1 LTLLEIN
8 TRLQTFA
15 VAFAATFAEFFR
27 NLNILMSE
35 VTIKDIARALEVS
48 PSTVSRALSDH
59 PDISESTKDKV
70 IQKANSLNYNPNIIA
85 QSLKSNRTKMIG
97 VIVPEIEHSFFSS
110 AISGIEE
117 VAYQSGYITVVC
129 NSNES
134 YEREVMNTNALVSNR
149 AAGLIVSIAQTTIKS
164 QHLKAVTDRK
174 IPLVLFDRVI
184 EELNTSKVIIDDKLS
199 AHKAVTF
206 LINKGYK
213 KIAHLAGNQEVNICR
228 LRLDGYREALSD
240 NNMPVIES
248 NIFYGGLHEMDGY
261 KSVQRMIDEDNM
273 PDAIF
278 AVNDPVAIGA
288 FKKLKER
295 GYSIPENVA
304 IVGFSNNPI
313 TELIE
318 PKLTTVNQPAFSMGK
333 KAAELI
339 IKQIE
344 SKEPFTNFMTEV
356 LDTEL
361 IIREST

>member
-1 LTLLEIN
+1 
-8 TRLQTFA
+8 LQTFA
-15 VAFAATFAEFFR
+15 VAFAELIKNCSNFM
-27 NLNILMSE
+27 NE
-35 VTIKDIARALEVS
+35 VTIKDIAKALEVS

-59 PDISESTKDKV
+59 PDISDSTKDK
-70 IQKANSLNYNPNIIA
+70 IIEKANSLNYNPNIIA

-97 VIVPEIEHSFFSS
+97 VIVPEIEHSFFAS
-110 AISGIEE
+110 AITGIEE

-129 NSNES
+129 NSNEN
-134 YEREVMNTNALVSNR
+134 YDREVVNTNALVSNR
-149 AAGLIVSIAQTTIKS
+149 AAGLIVSISQTTTKS
-164 QHLKAVTDRK
+164 EHLKAVMERN

-199 AHKAVTF
+199 AHKAVTY
-206 LINKGYK
+206 LIDKGYK

-228 LRLDGYREALSD
+228 LRLDGYRKALID
-240 NNMPVIES
+240 KNIAVNEKD
-248 NIFYGGLHEMDGY
+248 IFYGGLHEMDGY
-261 KSVQRMIDEDNM
+261 NSVKQMIDEGNI

-295 GYSIPENVA
+295 GYSIPGEVA

-318 PKLTTVNQPAFSMGK
+318 PKLTTVDQPAFKMGK

-344 SKEPFTNFMTEV
+344 SKEPVTNFTTEV

-361 IIREST
+361 IVREST

>member
-1 LTLLEIN
+1 
-8 TRLQTFA
+8 LQTFA
-15 VAFAATFAEFFR
+15 VAFAATFAETNKFFG
-27 NLNILMSE
+27 NCMNE
-35 VTIKDIARALEVS
+35 VTIKDIAKALEVS

-59 PDISESTKDKV
+59 PDISDSTKDK
-70 IQKANSLNYNPNIIA
+70 IIEKANSLNYNPNTIA

-134 YEREVMNTNALVSNR
+134 YEREVVNTNALVSNR

-164 QHLKAVTDRK
+164 EHLKAVMERN
-174 IPLVLFDRVI
+174 IPLVFFDRVI
-184 EELNTSKVIIDDKLS
+184 EELNTFKVIIDDKMS
-199 AHKAVTF
+199 AHKVVSY
-206 LINKGYK
+206 LIDKGYK

-240 NNMPVIES
+240 HNLPVDEN
-248 NIFYGGLHEMDGY
+248 NIFFGGLHEMDGY
-261 KSVQRMIDEDNM
+261 NSVKKLIDEDNI

-295 GYSIPENVA
+295 GYSIPEEVA

-313 TELIE
+313 TELIQ
-318 PKLTTVNQPAFSMGK
+318 PKLTTVNQPAFKMGK

-344 SKEPFTNFMTEV
+344 SKEPVTDFTTEV

>member
-1 LTLLEIN
+1 
-8 TRLQTFA
+8 
-15 VAFAATFAEFFR
+15 
-27 NLNILMSE
+27 MSE
-35 VTIKDIARALEVS
+35 VTIKDIAKALEVS

-59 PDISESTKDKV
+59 PDISDTTKEMV
-70 IQKANSLNYNPNIIA
+70 IEKATSLDYNPNIVA
-85 QSLKSNRTKMIG
+85 QSLKSNKTKLIG
-97 VIVPEIEHSFFSS
+97 VIVPEIEHSFFAS

-117 VAYQSGYITVVC
+117 VAYQSGYIIVVC

-134 YEREVMNTNALVSNR
+134 YEREVVNTNALVSNR
-149 AAGLIVSIAQTTIKS
+149 AAGLIVSISQTTTNS
-164 QHLKAVTDRK
+164 DHLKAVMNRK

-184 EELNTSKVIIDDKLS
+184 EDLNTFKVVIDDKKS
-199 AHKAVTF
+199 AYEVVAY
-206 LINKGYK
+206 LIDKGYK
-213 KIAHLAGNQEVNICR
+213 KIAHLAGKQEVNICR
-228 LRLDGYREALSD
+228 LRLEGYCKALQD
-240 NNMPVIES
+240 NKIPVIEN
-248 NIFYGGLHEMDGY
+248 NIYYGGLHEMDGY
-261 KSVQRMIDEDNM
+261 NSVQKMIDEDNI

-295 GYSIPENVA
+295 GFSIPEEVA

-318 PKLTTVNQPAFSMGK
+318 PKLTTVDQPAFMMGK

-344 SKEPFTNFMTEV
+344 SKEPVSNFTTEV
-356 LDTEL
+356 LSTEL